1 MKSNLFFP
9 WAYHLYLHNSF
20 DVRLVFEED
29 ADVTYGFKNNLEIIV
44 IKKVKESYN
53 PWQNIMRILKSIFK
67 FPPLPLYNDANP

>member
-53 PWQNIMRILKSIFK
+53 P
-67 FPPLPLYNDANP
+67 

>member
-9 WAYHLYLHNSF
+9 WTYHLYLHNSF

-29 ADVTYGFKNNLEIIV
+29 ADVTYGFKTNLEIIV

-53 PWQNIMRILKSIFK
+53 Q
-67 FPPLPLYNDANP
+67 